1 MNGMRMET
9 ITGFVTQW
17 QHTQTNRA
25 NIMSSS
31 EHDTS
36 DELRE
41 AHDIDRAIAD
51 PAHPITLFS
60 LTWCSYC
67 RATKQLLQHLGL
79 SYRVI
84 ELDHGQFLE
93 PRLQQQAR
101 TRLQQLTRSGT
112 LPQLF
117 IGRDLVGGYT
127 DTYAAWKSGRL
138 TSLLKSHGI
147 VIDTTESAR

>member
-1 MNGMRMET
+1 
-9 ITGFVTQW
+9 
-17 QHTQTNRA
+17 
-25 NIMSSS
+25 MSSRTLLTQAGIMNHS
-31 EHDTS
+31 EHDIS
-36 DELRE
+36 NELRD

-67 RATKQLLQHLGL
+67 RATKQLLQQLGL

-84 ELDHGQFLE
+84 ELDHGQYLE

-101 TRLQQLTRSGT
+101 TRLQQLTLSGT

-117 IGRDLVGGYT
+117 IGGDLVGGYT
-127 DTYAAWKSGRL
+127 DTYTAWKSGKL
-138 TSLLKSHGI
+138 ELLLKTHGI
-147 VIDTTESAR
+147 LIDSATPTR